1 MTRSSLNTLA
11 KDYWWLAS
19 LASALLGVTGARL
32 YTDADRQTVSTIA
45 TALAARASV
54 DSLQN
59 TRIARLEIA
68 VVILALKA
76 CGESAVPYERMQLQC
91 DQLGASAGP
100 GARPR

>member
-1 MTRSSLNTLA
+1 
-11 KDYWWLAS
+11 
-19 LASALLGVTGARL
+19 
-32 YTDADRQTVSTIA
+32 
-45 TALAARASV
+45 
-54 DSLQN
+54 
-59 TRIARLEIA
+59 